1 MMTHPLSE
9 QPDPARSAE
18 IQAKVDREFAGHDL
32 RHAHRELDMLLAEMG
47 HDAEFLDDNGDH
59 AGATLM
65 RHKADRIGESLTR
78 VRAAEAVLNYT
89 SETQR

>member
-9 QPDPARSAE
+9 RPDPDRAAE

-32 RHAHRELDMLLAEMG
+32 RHAHHELDLLLGEMRS
-47 HDAEFLDDNGDH
+47 DAAFLDGNGNH

-65 RHKADRIGESLTR
+65 RRNADRITEALGR
-78 VRAAEAVLNYT
+78 VRDAEAVLNHT
-89 SETQR
+89 SGIQR

>member
-9 QPDPARSAE
+9 QPDPVRPAE

-32 RHAHRELDMLLAEMG
+32 RHAHRELDDLLGEMRR
-47 HDAEFLDDNGDH
+47 DAEFLDDNGDH

-65 RHKADRIGESLTR
+65 RHKADRITEALGR
-78 VRAAEAVLNYT
+78 VRDAEAVLNHT
-89 SETQR
+89 SEIQR